1 MGVGEGVGVGGG
13 VGVAVGLA
21 VGEGAGVDVG
31 TAVKVG
37 SGVLADAGV
46 SVGTAAAIRG
56 ARGGGSGESSLSA
69 TAIAPTAIIATI
81 IPTTHQRHP
90 PNLDDPPELASAPC
104 DSERGGAPDE
114 RDSERGSL
122 YEEDERRPP
131 PSLHEWQVHAGGWP
145 P

>member
-1 MGVGEGVGVGGG
+1 MGDGVGVGVG
-13 VGVAVGLA
+13 VGVDVGLA

-37 SGVLADAGV
+37 NGVLAGAGV
-46 SVGTAAAIRG
+46 SVGTAAATRG

-69 TAIAPTAIIATI
+69 PAIAPNATIATI

-90 PNLDDPPELASAPC
+90 PNLDDPPEL
-104 DSERGGAPDE
+104 DSVSRNSVRGGAPDE
-114 RDSERGSL
+114 RDSERGGL

-131 PSLHEWQVHAGGWP
+131 PSLHEWQVHAGGCP

>member
-1 MGVGEGVGVGGG
+1 MGEGVGDGGG

-37 SGVLADAGV
+37 SGVLAGAGV
-46 SVGTAAAIRG
+46 SVGTAAATRG
-56 ARGGGSGESSLSA
+56 ARGGGSVDSPFSA
-69 TAIAPTAIIATI
+69 AAIAPTATIATT

-90 PNLDDPPELASAPC
+90 PNLDDPPELDFDER
-104 DSERGGAPDE
+104 DSKRGGAPDE
-114 RDSERGSL
+114 RDSERGVPDE
-122 YEEDERRPP
+122 YERRPP

>member
-1 MGVGEGVGVGGG
+1 MGEGVGVGGG

-37 SGVLADAGV
+37 SGVLAGAGV

-69 TAIAPTAIIATI
+69 PAIAPNATIATI

-90 PNLDDPPELASAPC
+90 PDLDDPPEL
-104 DSERGGAPDE
+104 DFDE
-114 RDSERGSL
+114 RDSERDAPD
-122 YEEDERRPP
+122 EDERRPP

>member
-1 MGVGEGVGVGGG
+1 MGVGEGVGDGGG

-37 SGVLADAGV
+37 SGVLAGAGV

-56 ARGGGSGESSLSA
+56 ARGGGSVDSSFNA
-69 TAIAPTAIIATI
+69 TAIAPNTTAPAIIAK
-81 IPTTHQRHP
+81 THQRHP
-90 PNLDDPPELASAPC
+90 PNLDDPPELDFVSR

-114 RDSERGSL
+114 RDVL
-122 YEEDERRPP
+122 DEDERRPP

>member
-1 MGVGEGVGVGGG
+1 MGI
-13 VGVAVGLA
+13 AVGLA

-37 SGVLADAGV
+37 SGVLKGAGV
-46 SVGTAAAIRG
+46 SVGTAAATRG
-56 ARGGGSGESSLSA
+56 ARGGGSVDSSLSA
-69 TAIAPTAIIATI
+69 TAIAPNTTAPTIIAK
-81 IPTTHQRHP
+81 THQRHP
-90 PNLDDPPELASAPC
+90 PDLDDPPELDPDER

-114 RDSERGSL
+114 RDSERDAPD
-122 YEEDERRPP
+122 EDERRPP

>member
-1 MGVGEGVGVGGG
+1 MGEGVGVGGG
-13 VGVAVGLA
+13 VGVDVGLA

-37 SGVLADAGV
+37 SGVLTGAGV
-46 SVGTAAAIRG
+46 SVGMAAATRG

-90 PNLDDPPELASAPC
+90 PNLDDPPELDSVSRNSA
-104 DSERGGAPDE
+104 RGGAPDE
-114 RDSERGSL
+114 RDSARGGL
-122 YEEDERRPP
+122 YEDKPRPP
-131 PSLHEWQVHAGGWP
+131 PSLHEWQVHAGGCP

>member
-1 MGVGEGVGVGGG
+1 MGDGVGVGGG
-13 VGVAVGLA
+13 VGVDVGLA

-37 SGVLADAGV
+37 SGVLAGAGV

-56 ARGGGSGESSLSA
+56 ARGGGSGASSLSA
-69 TAIAPTAIIATI
+69 PAIAPTAIIATI

-90 PNLDDPPELASAPC
+90 PNLDDLPEL
-104 DSERGGAPDE
+104 DFDE
-114 RDSERGSL
+114 RDSERGVL

>member
-1 MGVGEGVGVGGG
+1 M
-13 VGVAVGLA
+13 GVAVGLA

-37 SGVLADAGV
+37 SGVLAGAGV

-56 ARGGGSGESSLSA
+56 ARGGGSVDSPFSA
-69 TAIAPTAIIATI
+69 MAIAPTAIIATI

-90 PNLDDPPELASAPC
+90 PNLDDPPEL
-104 DSERGGAPDE
+104 DFDE
-114 RDSERGSL
+114 RDSERDDL
-122 YEEDERRPP
+122 DEDERRPP

>member
-31 TAVKVG
+31 TAVKMG
-37 SGVLADAGV
+37 SGVLVGGAGV

-56 ARGGGSGESSLSA
+56 ARGGGSGDSLFSAPA
-69 TAIAPTAIIATI
+69 TAPNAAIAKI

-90 PNLDDPPELASAPC
+90 PNLDDPPEL
-104 DSERGGAPDE
+104 DPDE
-114 RDSERGSL
+114 RDSERGGPD
-122 YEEDERRPP
+122 EDDERRALP
-131 PSLHEWQVHAGGWP
+131 PSLHA
-145 P
+145 